1 MAKRKKNVSSDKSAA
16 EPAVVKPAAS
26 SLPAVSIIIPLYN
39 AAEFIGDC
47 LESLLGQT
55 FQDFEV
61 IVVDDCSTDNS
72 AAIVKG
78 YVSKFKGR
86 LKLTKTSSNS
96 GGGSVPRNKGLFFC
110 KGEYVFFVNAED
122 FILLTALETL
132 YNVAKKNNA
141 DLVYSG
147 AYYDLRQ
154 ADDAYVQ
161 RDGKGE
167 QAFREAREDKPSLSG
182 MELNKSIQQ
191 VIYEGYFWSTWT
203 RFIRREFLIR
213 NEITFPELKIGGD
226 YLWTLH
232 ICCRPKRFWRIPTPL
247 YFRRSFAGKTTLPE
261 SQLSLAFVDWLK
273 ALKNLS
279 SRLKVLKDNP
289 AYCYEASKN
298 YFKSGVVDKLIKA
311 QGQLKVHEL
320 YSTLY
325 GGKELSDPTLAFFFS
340 AISDTTNDAKSLNTA
355 RTHDSTHPLISV
367 IIPLYNA
374 AEYIG
379 ECLESLLAQT
389 FQAFELIIVDDCSTD
404 SSCEIVESYIPKFG
418 GRLKLYH
425 MEENTGSGARPR
437 NKGLYLSSGEYI
449 YNMDNDDTLTRTAL
463 AELYTLAKE
472 YDADV
477 VYCEKFYEVNPDG
490 TNRKIQCLQKGGT
503 VDKPTLEDEDLKARV
518 KSIIDDRYYV
528 VPWLKLIRRNLLIDH
543 EIIFPALKIS
553 DDNIW
558 HQGLLFYAKRILR
571 VPNIVYVY
579 RLTETSIMRAKKTP
593 QVRMNFWIDPILRG
607 LKYLDKL
614 MSGHEFFRE
623 NPYYRYLVLKKF
635 ISVRFIRILS
645 SSRELTDDVV
655 YETIKNEYGKY
666 FGEHDVLIS
675 CLCTY
680 ICEQNKAMAETKKE
694 SHQIKGRFEDDKEL
708 ILQQA
713 AEIKRL
719 QKKIDSMSLLINQST
734 CAISVVIPLYNAAEY
749 VGECLESL
757 LIQTF
762 QDFEVI
768 VVDDCS
774 TDNSVEV
781 VESYLPKFDGRLKLT
796 KTEKNSGGGG
806 YVPRNIGFKLAQGSY
821 VYFVDADDFLLGS
834 ALEILYT
841 TARNNAVDVV
851 YMGTVYDLRNP
862 NNVFVW
868 KNSTTKG
875 LPSKKLEGKEYDK
888 FLHGLAFEKIF
899 TYPWVYFVKRDFLL
913 QNNITFPE
921 IMKAGDFLW
930 AVSVCCQTKKIFL
943 LMKPL
948 YFYNHYNVNSVSRM
962 GSANISHSKWILA
975 FTDFIKALNEM
986 VGKIKFLNNN
996 LDYAYGITDR
1006 YFITISKSIAETN
1019 KSMSDKEIYKTL
1031 YYDFINKS
1039 SGLMVPFF
1047 FSAINAKE
1055 KELKDMQAVVHKIKS
1070 FILARIDIKLLP
1082 AKGDFQIISISDD
1095 KADIQSP
1102 GWLNVGGIGYMIHS
1116 YAGKLEVVV
1125 KATMSGMFHLRLRG
1139 FEARDLKDKS
1149 KLIPYWI
1156 DYTKLVVNKKVFFDT
1171 LTPVWVKRPY
1181 AYEMNIK
1188 ANEEIRIQAEWQP
1201 HLDERTDL
1209 SAKPAQIQKSDTS
1222 AKPAQTQ
1229 EPDAPKSV
1237 VQIQENNSALL
1248 VIDKFKNYLTAR
1260 VDLALTGVGAKNLQI
1275 VSVSDDKAAIKKP
1288 AWLQKDGV
1296 CYQIESYVGN
1306 MEIVAKA
1313 FAGGQLNLSLKGIW
1327 VPDPED
1333 KSKRLRYWIDFTKC
1347 IVNGEVIL
1355 DKITPVWNGKPYVYN
1370 KEVKAGEE
1378 IKINLE
1384 WLPHRGKA

>member
-1 MAKRKKNVSSDKSAA
+1 MYNEQIINTPRLTS
-16 EPAVVKPAAS
+16 PAV
-26 SLPAVSIIIPLYN
+26 
-39 AAEFIGDC
+39 
-47 LESLLGQT
+47 
-55 FQDFEV
+55 
-61 IVVDDCSTDNS
+61 
-72 AAIVKG
+72 
-78 YVSKFKGR
+78 
-86 LKLTKTSSNS
+86 
-96 GGGSVPRNKGLFFC
+96 
-110 KGEYVFFVNAED
+110 
-122 FILLTALETL
+122 
-132 YNVAKKNNA
+132 
-141 DLVYSG
+141 
-147 AYYDLRQ
+147 
-154 ADDAYVQ
+154 
-161 RDGKGE
+161 
-167 QAFREAREDKPSLSG
+167 
-182 MELNKSIQQ
+182 
-191 VIYEGYFWSTWT
+191 
-203 RFIRREFLIR
+203 
-213 NEITFPELKIGGD
+213 
-226 YLWTLH
+226 
-232 ICCRPKRFWRIPTPL
+232 
-247 YFRRSFAGKTTLPE
+247 
-261 SQLSLAFVDWLK
+261 
-273 ALKNLS
+273 
-279 SRLKVLKDNP
+279 
-289 AYCYEASKN
+289 
-298 YFKSGVVDKLIKA
+298 
-311 QGQLKVHEL
+311 
-320 YSTLY
+320 
-325 GGKELSDPTLAFFFS
+325 
-340 AISDTTNDAKSLNTA
+340 
-355 RTHDSTHPLISV
+355 SV

-374 AEYIG
+374 EKYLA
-379 ECLESLLAQT
+379 ECLDSILAQT
-389 FQAFELIIVDDCSTD
+389 FKDFELIIVDDCSTD
-404 SSCEIVESYIPKFG
+404 SSCEIVEKNYMPKFDS
-418 GRLKLYH
+418 RLKLYH
-425 MEENTGSGARPR
+425 TEKNTGSGVIARNIGIGHAR
-437 NKGLYLSSGEYI
+437 GEYI
-449 YNMDNDDTLTRTAL
+449 YTMDNDDLITKTAL
-463 AELYTLAKE
+463 EEMYSLAKE

-477 VYCEKFYEVNPDG
+477 VYCERFYEQDKNGDI
-490 TNRKIQCLQKGGT
+490 KIRAYQSGDV
-503 VDKPTLEDEDLKARV
+503 VDKPTVDTQDIRQRV
-518 KSIIDDRYYV
+518 QAILDNRYHST
-528 VPWLKLIRRNLLIDH
+528 PWLKLVRRKLLIEH
-543 EIIFPALKIS
+543 EISFPVLRIS

-558 HQGLLFYAKRILR
+558 TQGLVIYAKKILR
-571 VPNIVYVY
+571 VPNIIYTWRFNKDSISRVY
-579 RLTETSIMRAKKTP
+579 KTP
-593 QVRMNFWIDPILRG
+593 EEFINYYINPIFFG

-614 MSGHEFFRE
+614 ISGHAFFKE
-623 NPYYRYLVLKKF
+623 NPSYRYALLKYFVDK
-635 ISVRFIRILS
+635 RFSWTLKS
-645 SSRELTDDVV
+645 GMELTEDKIYQSLKD
-655 YETIKNEYGKY
+655 E
-666 FGEHDVLIS
+666 FGEKLGEYDVLVS
-675 CLCTY
+675 ALCTS
-680 ICEQNKAMAETKKE
+680 IFEQKKNLFAESLKLK
-694 SHQIKGRFEDDKEL
+694 QIKQIQENKKLLAEKDSEINRL
-708 ILQQA
+708 RA
-713 AEIKRL
+713 AL
-719 QKKIDSMSLLINQST
+719 AFQTSLLPEKRY
-734 CAISVVIPLYNAAEY
+734 AISVIIPIYNTAEF
-749 VGECLESL
+749 VGRCLESL

-774 TDNSVEV
+774 TDKSVEI
-781 VESYLPKFDGRLKLT
+781 VESYRPKFNGRLRLT

>member
-1 MAKRKKNVSSDKSAA
+1 MAKSKKKISSDKSSAA
-16 EPAVVKPAAS
+16 EPAVVKSAALHS

-39 AAEFIGDC
+39 AAEYIGEC
-47 LESLLGQT
+47 LDSILKQT

-78 YVSKFKGR
+78 YVSKFKGRR

-110 KGEYVFFVNAED
+110 KGEYVFFVNAAD

-141 DLVYSG
+141 DVVYSG

-154 ADDAYVQ
+154 ANDAYVQ

-167 QAFREAREDKPSLSG
+167 QALREAREDKSSLSG

-213 NEITFPELKIGGD
+213 NEITFPELRIGGD

-232 ICCRPKRFWRIPTPL
+232 ICCCPKRFWRIPTPL
-247 YFRRSFAGKTTLPE
+247 YFRRSFAGKTTLPA

-273 ALKNLS
+273 ALKELS
-279 SRLKVLKDNP
+279 SYLKILKENP

-298 YFKSGVVDKLIKA
+298 YFKSGVVNRLIKA
-311 QGQLKVHEL
+311 QGQLKIHEL
-320 YSTLY
+320 YRTLY

-374 AEYIG
+374 AEFIG

-490 TNRKIQCLQKGGT
+490 TNRKVQCLQKGGT
-503 VDKPTLEDEDLKARV
+503 VDKPTLEDDDLKARV

-558 HQGLLFYAKRILR
+558 YQGLLFYAKRILR
-571 VPNIVYVY
+571 VPNIVYNY
-579 RLTETSIMRAKKTP
+579 RLTETSIMRTKKTP

-614 MSGHEFFRE
+614 MSGHEFFKE
-623 NPYYRYLVLKKF
+623 NPSYRYLVLKKF

-694 SHQIKGRFEDDKEL
+694 SHQIKGKVEGDKEL
-708 ILQQA
+708 IAKQA

-719 QKKIDSMSLLINQST
+719 QKKIDSMALLINQST
-734 CAISVVIPLYNAAEY
+734 CAISVVIPLYNAADY

-781 VESYLPKFDGRLKLT
+781 VESYLPKFNGRLRLT

-806 YVPRNIGFKLAQGSY
+806 YVPRNIGFKLAGGKY
-821 VYFVDADDFLLGS
+821 VYFADADDFLLGT
-834 ALEILYT
+834 ALETFYT
-841 TARNNAVDVV
+841 AAEENNTDIVYTAAHYYLEKPNDVAV
-851 YMGTVYDLRNP
+851 LRDG
-862 NNVFVW
+862 
-868 KNSTTKG
+868 K
-875 LPSKKLEGKEYDK
+875 GKELAAQGIEDK
-888 FLHGLAFEKIF
+888 SVLIVDDAARILHELIF
-899 TYPWVYFVKRDFLL
+899 DRGFSTGWAHFVRRDFLL
-913 QNNITFPE
+913 QNAITFPE
-921 IMKAGDFLW
+921 ILKAGDYIWVINMYCHAKRFLRL
-930 AVSVCCQTKKIFL
+930 TT
-943 LMKPL
+943 PL
-948 YFYNHYNVNSVSRM
+948 YFYRRYNVNSVSQ
-962 GSANISHSKWILA
+962 SKTANTFSNWVLSFA
-975 FTDFIKALNEM
+975 DYAKALGELSNKIEILRENPSYSYEASTRYFNWCLNRTNEM
-986 VGKIKFLNNN
+986 RKDLTDQDIYEILYREFGKIDASNN
-996 LDYAYGITDR
+996 
-1006 YFITISKSIAETN
+1006 
-1019 KSMSDKEIYKTL
+1019 
-1031 YYDFINKS
+1031 
-1039 SGLMVPFF
+1039 LMVPFF
-1047 FSAINAKE
+1047 FSMIDAAR
-1055 KELKDMQAVVHKIKS
+1055 KS
-1070 FILARIDIKLLP
+1070 R
-1082 AKGDFQIISISDD
+1082 
-1095 KADIQSP
+1095 
-1102 GWLNVGGIGYMIHS
+1102 
-1116 YAGKLEVVV
+1116 
-1125 KATMSGMFHLRLRG
+1125 
-1139 FEARDLKDKS
+1139 EANS
-1149 KLIPYWI
+1149 Q
-1156 DYTKLVVNKKVFFDT
+1156 N
-1171 LTPVWVKRPY
+1171 VKRLKK
-1181 AYEMNIK
+1181 EIEQLK
-1188 ANEEIRIQAEWQP
+1188 RANTTRI
-1201 HLDERTDL
+1201 
-1209 SAKPAQIQKSDTS
+1209 
-1222 AKPAQTQ
+1222 
-1229 EPDAPKSV
+1229 
-1237 VQIQENNSALL
+1237 
-1248 VIDKFKNYLTAR
+1248 
-1260 VDLALTGVGAKNLQI
+1260 
-1275 VSVSDDKAAIKKP
+1275 
-1288 AWLQKDGV
+1288 
-1296 CYQIESYVGN
+1296 
-1306 MEIVAKA
+1306 
-1313 FAGGQLNLSLKGIW
+1313 
-1327 VPDPED
+1327 
-1333 KSKRLRYWIDFTKC
+1333 
-1347 IVNGEVIL
+1347 
-1355 DKITPVWNGKPYVYN
+1355 
-1370 KEVKAGEE
+1370 
-1378 IKINLE
+1378 
-1384 WLPHRGKA
+1384 